1 MKKGEG
7 KKEVCEE
14 GCENELS
21 FKMKSL
27 GKNPFDFVICFLGA
41 VTAETLYIECL
52 LYVYI
57 VFILYVYF
65 FRVLKSS
72 YTIKALLFNLIFIF
86 TRDSLYRLK

>member
-41 VTAETLYIECL
+41 VIAETLYIVCIYCM
-52 LYVYI
+52 YVYCMYI
-57 VFILYVYF
+57 F